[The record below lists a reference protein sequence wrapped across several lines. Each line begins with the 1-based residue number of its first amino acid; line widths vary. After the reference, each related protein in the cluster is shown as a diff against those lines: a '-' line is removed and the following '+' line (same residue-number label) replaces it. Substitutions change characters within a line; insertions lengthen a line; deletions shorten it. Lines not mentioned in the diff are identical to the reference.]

1 MNNENLK
8 NNNMKKFK
16 VYFLWACCL
25 SLFVACSE
33 NDEINPITVGDYPV
47 KEYALERDP
56 NVNVWGAGMDFIHDE
71 VMSTETELDYTYL
84 EETDDFPYD
93 IKFYTVKAY
102 YLNSK
107 GEIAAEGCPAML
119 LNSTVKACKIGEG
132 VTFFDTCS
140 VITPEMQL
148 AVVPEPVVD
157 YEACKN
163 DTGYYDRDKLL
174 AAIDQCVIG
183 RSFRSNV
190 LEVPEGKTEQEVQ
203 AVYLVKTNE
212 GGYAKFMVKQFKGDK
227 PNEKQTIVRWQVIS
241 E

>member
-1 MNNENLK
+1 MKNLK
-8 NNNMKKFK
+8 I
-16 VYFLWACCL
+16 YFVLASCVSFL
-25 SLFVACSE
+25 ISCSE
-33 NDEINPITVGDYPV
+33 DDTIQSIAVGDYPV

-56 NVNVWGAGMDFIHDE
+56 NVNVWGAGMDLINDE
-71 VMSTETELDYTYL
+71 VIEAETDLDYSYL

-93 IKFYTVKAY
+93 IKFFTVKAY

-107 GEIAAEGCPAML
+107 GEVASEGCPAML

-148 AVVPEPVVD
+148 AVVSEPVID
-157 YEACKN
+157 YETCKN
-163 DTGYYDRDKLL
+163 DTGYYDRDLIF
-174 AAIDQCVIG
+174 AALEQCVIG

-190 LEVPEGKTEQEVQ
+190 LEVPDGMTEQEVQ

-212 GGYAKFMVKQFKGDK
+212 GGYAKFMVKQFKGDA
-227 PNEKQTIVRWQVIS
+227 PYQKQTIVRWQVIS